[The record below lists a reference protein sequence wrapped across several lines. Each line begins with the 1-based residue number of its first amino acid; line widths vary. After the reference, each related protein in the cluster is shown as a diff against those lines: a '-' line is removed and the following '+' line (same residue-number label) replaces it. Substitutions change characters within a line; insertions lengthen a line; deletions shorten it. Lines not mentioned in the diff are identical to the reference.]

1 VSYAGFEDAL
11 RRLVTGDDAQGQS
24 LFIVDGGPSE
34 NATSPGAGGLLEIW
48 TDTITRVLNPKD
60 ATDQGKG
67 PVVLSP
73 PSDGVKIRWF
83 IIEPL
88 PEGAPKDVTDK
99 AVRERFR
106 SFGAEHH
113 IIDQTRHSA
122 MHETHTLDI
131 ICLIQGDASLI
142 LEAAETRLKPGNIV
156 IQRGTNHAWV
166 AHGGPALFLAVL
178 IDRKV
183 VV

>member
-1 VSYAGFEDAL
+1 MSYAGFEDAL
-11 RRLVTGDDAQGQS
+11 RRLVTGDNADGQS
-24 LFIVDGGPSE
+24 VFIVDGGPSE

-48 TDTITRVLNPKD
+48 TDTVAQALNPKEVAD
-60 ATDQGKG
+60 LGKG
-67 PVVLSP
+67 PIVLAAP
-73 PSDGVKIRWF
+73 QNGVKIRWF
-83 IIEPL
+83 VIEPL

-113 IIDQTRHSA
+113 IIDQSRHSA

-131 ICLIQGDASLI
+131 ICLIKGDASLI
-142 LEAAETRLKPGNIV
+142 LEAGETRLKPGNIV
-156 IQRGTNHAWV
+156 IQRATNHAWV

-178 IDRKV
+178 IDRCIAA
-183 VV
+183 